1 MKHVNREFA
10 EALSRRC
17 QREAASVLSIMQR
30 GQHLSVW
37 FDGSHGARWKLSG
50 GGRVANDVARLVVAS
65 EHVVS
70 VGDAL
75 FEGLTPQT
83 YRYAGA

>member
-1 MKHVNREFA
+1 MKHANRELV

-17 QREAASVLSIMQR
+17 QREAISVLSIMQR
-30 GQHLSVW
+30 GEHLFVW
-37 FDGSHGARWKLSG
+37 FDGPHGARWKLSDG
-50 GGRVANDVARLVVAS
+50 RRVANDVARLVVAS

-75 FEGLTPQT
+75 LEGFTPQT
-83 YRYAGA
+83 YRYAEA